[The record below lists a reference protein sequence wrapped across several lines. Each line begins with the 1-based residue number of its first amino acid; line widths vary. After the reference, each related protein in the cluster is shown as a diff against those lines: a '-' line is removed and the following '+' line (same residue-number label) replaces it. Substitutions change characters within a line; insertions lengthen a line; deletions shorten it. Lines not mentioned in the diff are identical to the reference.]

1 MFTAEL
7 SLVDDRAARQR
18 KAQRDQLQRTLDG
31 LSSRQ
36 ENILRQAE
44 NAGPGDPFTKGLR
57 TICNRLESERA
68 AALATLAELNAADAA
83 EPVRPTEEDADLL
96 DALPYLVLNL
106 VHAPQQ
112 LLRRLFEVIQLTIQ
126 LHYDPNEATIRI
138 TLPADML
145 PDIAT
150 TAERMQDVMPA
161 TSRSEVPR
169 STSRTDAGGATPGAP
184 LTSRRIGDVS
194 AGRTVTSWSSRR
206 IGLPPFAG
214 GGAPVSSDVPF
225 AVADAFESVPFAPFR
240 AWQKGHV
247 AVWRQPTAALAS
259 VAAGHCGRC
268 LPFVPWRK
276 YATCHHERVA
286 ASKFFGGG

>member
-1 MFTAEL
+1 MHC
-7 SLVDDRAARQR
+7 
-18 KAQRDQLQRTLDG
+18 RTWCSISSMRPSSFFG
-31 LSSRQ
+31 GCSRSYSSRSSCTTTRTRQ
-36 ENILRQAE
+36 PSALRCPPTCCPTSPRPRKGCKTSCLPRRGQRSQ
-44 NAGPGDPFTKGLR
+44 GPHHVQML
-57 TICNRLESERA
+57 A
-68 AALATLAELNAADAA
+68 A
-83 EPVRPTEEDADLL
+83 P
-96 DALPYLVLNL
+96 
-106 VHAPQQ
+106 
-112 LLRRLFEVIQLTIQ
+112 
-126 LHYDPNEATIRI
+126 
-138 TLPADML
+138 
-145 PDIAT
+145 
-150 TAERMQDVMPA
+150 
-161 TSRSEVPR
+161 
-169 STSRTDAGGATPGAP
+169 PGAP

-247 AVWRQPTAALAS
+247 AVWRQPTAGLAS